1 MKITQAIRDAKA
13 RALRAAKRARFTA
26 KCQMLALNTRMF
38 NAQRGHRHPATLTS
52 ARRGKL
58 RRS

>member
-1 MKITQAIRDAKA
+1 MKITEAIQRAKRGMVEA
-13 RALRAAKRARFTA
+13 TKRARFDE
-26 KCQMLALNTRMF
+26 KCWELAARTKLF
-38 NAQRGHRHPATLTS
+38 NAQRGHRHPATLKP